1 MRACFLGQNV
11 CALGF
16 GVAIVQ
22 TPPLQ
27 EPSEP
32 EPKAW
37 VAPSPGE
44 CPLENL
50 MARDLGRQHIRI
62 DIRPQGWK
70 L

>member
-1 MRACFLGQNV
+1 MRACFLGQNI

-16 GVAIVQ
+16 GVAIIQ

-32 EPKAW
+32 DPGAR

-44 CPLENL
+44 CPVENP
-50 MARDLGRQHIRI
+50 MARDLRRQYVCI